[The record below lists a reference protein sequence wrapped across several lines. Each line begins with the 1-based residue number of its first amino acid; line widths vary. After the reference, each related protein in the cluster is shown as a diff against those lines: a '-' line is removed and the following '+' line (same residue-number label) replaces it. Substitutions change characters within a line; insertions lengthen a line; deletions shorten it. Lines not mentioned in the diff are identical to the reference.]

1 VAGML
6 WPCTITKTSTQLV
19 LLIGIFFT
27 HLLFTNIS
35 LAATIIAAN
44 VLPVS
49 EYTRITIESDQVLSY
64 STLTLKNPNRIVL
77 DLKNTLEINKI
88 KALSKKLLPSDTT
101 IKQIRVGKFQQNTIR
116 VVIDL
121 RANATPKI
129 TQYMPAS
136 GYQYRLTLDI
146 IPEQGALT
154 SDEKSE
160 EPPVKSSNSSQQE
173 VDNGA
178 KIILNREPVFESDLD
193 IEPSQ

>member
-1 VAGML
+1 ML
-6 WPCTITKTSTQLV
+6 WTCTTTKTSTQLV

-27 HLLFTNIS
+27 PLLFTNIS

-64 STLTLKNPNRIVL
+64 STLTLKNPDRIVL

-88 KALSKKLLPSDTT
+88 RALSKKPLPSDTT
-101 IKQIRVGKFQQNTIR
+101 IKQIRVGKFQQNTTR

-121 RANATPKI
+121 RANAIPKI
-129 TQYMPAS
+129 TQYTPAS

-146 IPEQGALT
+146 IPEQGT
-154 SDEKSE
+154 EKSE
-160 EPPVKSSNSSQQE
+160 EQPIKSIGNKEQE
-173 VDNGA
+173 ADNGA

>member
-1 VAGML
+1 MF
-6 WPCTITKTSTQLV
+6 WPHTIIKTSTQLV
-19 LLIGIFFT
+19 LLIGIFLT
-27 HLLFTNIS
+27 NLLFTNTS

-64 STLTLKNPNRIVL
+64 STLTLKNPERIVL

-88 KALSKKLLPSDTT
+88 KALSKKLLPSDTA
-101 IKQIRVGKFQQNTIR
+101 IKQIRVGKFQQNTTR

-121 RANATPKI
+121 RANAIPKI
-129 TQYMPAS
+129 TQYTPAS
-136 GYQYRLTLDI
+136 GYQYRLTLDV
-146 IPEQGALT
+146 IPEQSAFT

-160 EPPVKSSNSSQQE
+160 KQPIKSSGNEQQE
-173 VDNGA
+173 ADNGA
-178 KIILNREPVFESDLD
+178 KIILNREPVFESDFD